1 MARTYHGTDYTP
13 PDHYAKLTGRA
24 RYAEDWRADGMIFA
38 KCLLSPMPHCRVRKI
53 DASAALAMPGVHAI
67 LTEEDLP
74 EHGPLDETCVTNEPL
89 FEGQAIL
96 AVAADTEWIAAD
108 AIEKIKVDLEPLPFA
123 LDPLDSLRPGG
134 PNARRDGN
142 VIVRETPTGEGAR
155 PTNAVKEQKWS
166 REAFAAAGGARLP
179 EGEAHAEWAFGD
191 LDKGFAEADFVID
204 RPLYHQS
211 NTHHPLEPRS
221 CMAYWQGGKLYL
233 HPSTQSIPIA
243 HFVMAGMCGVKPEE
257 MVLIC
262 EFCGGGFGSK
272 IIGTINVPIPALLS
286 KKTGRPVMHRVS
298 RYEENYMGRA
308 RTGFQAQAKMGFR
321 KDGRLTALDL
331 FVVQDNG
338 PYDIQSDMG
347 SAGAVA
353 SLSYQPMSMRFRGVS
368 VLTNTPPRF
377 AQRAPGGAQI
387 TTMLEPLLDAAA
399 EKLGIDRFE
408 IRRLNAPDSTSKFDA
423 SQGGVTSALCREAID
438 KAKVLVDWDNAKKL
452 SRQKKGSKVTGIGV
466 ALSSYTAGAAGF
478 DGLMVLRP
486 DGMLELHTG
495 VGNLGTHSFSD
506 TARTA
511 AEVLDLP
518 WERVE
523 LIWGNTAKG
532 LPWTSVQAGSMTTH
546 SATRAIHAASM
557 DLKKKL
563 QEIAAKDL
571 GGSPDAYDVTN
582 ERVHRKGAPSSG
594 MTLAKAAQ
602 RAIALGGK
610 YDGHELPEDIHPF
623 TKGGAQSVVGKG
635 AVGVAKDNYERAGS
649 VYSFV
654 VGYARVEVDTE
665 TGDVEIMDYAAVTDC
680 GRVMNPRSLAAQL
693 HGGAIQGFGMALGQ
707 KWTFDPQWG
716 QSFTHRFYSARPPSI
731 LDVPSVLKA
740 DFINVPD
747 PHTPVGAK
755 GIGEPPVGAGEAA
768 LVCAIQDALG
778 GHAFGRTPIM
788 LDMILNA
795 LEGRPDHYQPFT
807 TLT

>member
-1 MARTYHGTDYTP
+1 
-13 PDHYAKLTGRA
+13 
-24 RYAEDWRADGMIFA
+24 
-38 KCLLSPMPHCRVRKI
+38 
-53 DASAALAMPGVHAI
+53 
-67 LTEEDLP
+67 
-74 EHGPLDETCVTNEPL
+74 
-89 FEGQAIL
+89 
-96 AVAADTEWIAAD
+96 
-108 AIEKIKVDLEPLPFA
+108 
-123 LDPLDSLRPGG
+123 
-134 PNARRDGN
+134 
-142 VIVRETPTGEGAR
+142 
-155 PTNAVKEQKWS
+155 
-166 REAFAAAGGARLP
+166 
-179 EGEAHAEWAFGD
+179 
-191 LDKGFAEADFVID
+191 
-204 RPLYHQS
+204 
-211 NTHHPLEPRS
+211 
-221 CMAYWQGGKLYL
+221 
-233 HPSTQSIPIA
+233 
-243 HFVMAGMCGVKPEE
+243 
-257 MVLIC
+257 
-262 EFCGGGFGSK
+262 
-272 IIGTINVPIPALLS
+272 
-286 KKTGRPVMHRVS
+286 
-298 RYEENYMGRA
+298 
-308 RTGFQAQAKMGFR
+308 
-321 KDGRLTALDL
+321 
-331 FVVQDNG
+331 
-338 PYDIQSDMG
+338 
-347 SAGAVA
+347 
-353 SLSYQPMSMRFRGVS
+353 
-368 VLTNTPPRF
+368 
-377 AQRAPGGAQI
+377 
-387 TTMLEPLLDAAA
+387 
-399 EKLGIDRFE
+399 
-408 IRRLNAPDSTSKFDA
+408 
-423 SQGGVTSALCREAID
+423 
-438 KAKVLVDWDNAKKL
+438 
-452 SRQKKGSKVTGIGV
+452 
-466 ALSSYTAGAAGF
+466 
-478 DGLMVLRP
+478 
-486 DGMLELHTG
+486 
-495 VGNLGTHSFSD
+495 
-506 TARTA
+506 
-511 AEVLDLP
+511 
-518 WERVE
+518 
-523 LIWGNTAKG
+523 
-532 LPWTSVQAGSMTTH
+532 
-546 SATRAIHAASM
+546 M

-707 KWTFDPQWG
+707 KWIFDPQWG

-740 DFINVPD
+740 DFVNVPD